1 MEKSSF
7 AIDGMSCGHCVSR
20 VRQTLAATAGVRVV
34 DDVSIGAASVSYD
47 AAVTSAAKIAG
58 AVSAAGY
65 PARVQSTVASKEP

>member
-1 MEKSSF
+1 
-7 AIDGMSCGHCVSR
+7 
-20 VRQTLAATAGVRVV
+20 VV

-65 PARVQSTVASKEP
+65 PARVQNTVASKEP